1 MGTPF
6 TGHSFYGAE
15 GLYFGGREM
24 GTPFTGHSFYGAEGL
39 Y

>member
-15 GLYFGGREM
+15 GLYWGTEM